1 MPTSTPFPLLTPE
14 ARIKRRLRAHLR
26 EIGFVRTKDGLLS
39 LPSDDKESIRTFHR
53 KQRSERLR
61 AESSFIQDKIPR
73 YLSYFASGSD
83 VHPEKITPRLERI
96 KSKTLESDLFRLASL
111 TWSIP
116 VSLGYGRRLRFLV
129 WDDSNNK
136 LMGLIAL
143 GDPVFNLRARDD
155 MIGWDSKQRKERL
168 VHVMDAYV
176 LGTIPPYN
184 MILTGKL
191 LACLVRTRE
200 MYDIF
205 STQYSDTQGVISGK
219 KKNASLVM
227 VTTSSALGRSAIYNR
242 LKLDGVPYFESIG
255 YTSGWGHFHIPNDL
269 FSDMRAYLK
278 SKGHAYFNNNKF
290 GEGPNWRM
298 RTVRETLELLG
309 MNPDLL
315 RHGIVREVFVCRLA
329 ENAERVLKGEVT
341 RPYRKNLLTT
351 HQVSQLALER
361 WVWPRAQR
369 KPEFWNW
376 QNTSLADLQ

>member
-1 MPTSTPFPLLTPE
+1 MPTSAPLPLLTLE
-14 ARIKRRLRAHLR
+14 SRIKRGLRAHLR

-39 LPSDDKESIRTFHR
+39 LPSDDKESIRAFHR

-61 AESSFIQDKIPR
+61 AESSFIQDKFPR
-73 YLSYFASGSD
+73 CLSYFASGSD
-83 VHPEKITPRLERI
+83 VHPKEITPRLERI
-96 KSKTLESDLFRLASL
+96 HSKTLGSDLFRLASL

-155 MIGWDSKQRKERL
+155 MIGWDSKQHKERL

-176 LGTIPPYN
+176 LGAIPPYN

-205 STQYSDTQGVISGK
+205 STQYSGTQGVISGK

-242 LKLDGVPYFESIG
+242 LKLDGVQYFESIG
-255 YTSGWGHFHIPNDL
+255 YTSGWGHFHIPDEL

-278 SKGHAYFNNNKF
+278 SRGHAYFN
-290 GEGPNWRM
+290 
-298 RTVRETLELLG
+298 VRVHRG
-309 MNPDLL
+309 
-315 RHGIVREVFVCRLA
+315 
-329 ENAERVLKGEVT
+329 
-341 RPYRKNLLTT
+341 
-351 HQVSQLALER
+351 
-361 WVWPRAQR
+361 
-369 KPEFWNW
+369 
-376 QNTSLADLQ
+376 